1 MSDIFKASIDTGENF
16 GTPEPLGNHINTE
29 GRENFP
35 FVIDE
40 KLFFSSDGHL
50 GLGGLDVFVIDL
62 SLKKMKIKLLLML
75 VDR

>member
-1 MSDIFKASIDTGENF
+1 MSDIFKSSIDTGGNF

-40 KLFFSSDGHL
+40 NCFFPQT
-50 GLGGLDVFVIDL
+50 VI
-62 SLKKMKIKLLLML
+62 
-75 VDR
+75 